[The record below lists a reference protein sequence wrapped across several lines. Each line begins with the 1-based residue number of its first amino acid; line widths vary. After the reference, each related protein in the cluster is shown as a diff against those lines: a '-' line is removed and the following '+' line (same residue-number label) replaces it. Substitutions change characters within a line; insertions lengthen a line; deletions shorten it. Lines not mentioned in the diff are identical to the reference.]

1 MTSCKK
7 PDCNN
12 GTCAGDGK
20 CRCSVNGKCRYSV
33 NGKYRYAMIF
43 QVTNIPFFNCIDN
56 CRRDKTL
63 LQSLVN
69 EK

>member
-7 PDCNN
+7 LDCNN

-20 CRCSVNGKCRYSV
+20 CRYSVNGKCRYSV
-33 NGKYRYAMIF
+33 IF